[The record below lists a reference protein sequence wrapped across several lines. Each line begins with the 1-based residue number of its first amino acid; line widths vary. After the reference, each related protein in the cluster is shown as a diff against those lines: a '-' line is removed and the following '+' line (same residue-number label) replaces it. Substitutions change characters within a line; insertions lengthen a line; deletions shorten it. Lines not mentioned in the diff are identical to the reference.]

1 MTTKLAQRFLALAAG
16 LALAVSGL
24 RVLSVNTAP
33 PGSNPK
39 ANGRVIIV
47 ERDNAVVNFNPQ
59 LDTVR
64 EMVATGVRSLAGT
77 HDLSLAWRKFVTPK
91 DCVGIKVVSAPGR
104 NSGTRPAVVQSVVEQ
119 LVAAGIPKTNIIIWD
134 RHYVDLR
141 LAGFVQL
148 ARDLGVRC
156 VASTSTGWD
165 AERFYDNALLGRL
178 VYGDLEFNLATVEST
193 GRKSFVSKLLTRDL
207 TVIINITPMLNH
219 NFAGVTGNLM
229 SLASA
234 STDNFIRFDNDGDK
248 LADAV
253 PEIYAM
259 PLLGDRVALNIV
271 DGLICQYE
279 GGESSLLHYSVTL
292 NQLRFSTDPVA
303 LDWMSLE
310 EIEKRRQ
317 IGRPKAM
324 AVFQRLLRNAS
335 LLEIGIADPAK
346 FEVIHVK

>member
-1 MTTKLAQRFLALAAG
+1 
-16 LALAVSGL
+16 
-24 RVLSVNTAP
+24 
-33 PGSNPK
+33 
-39 ANGRVIIV
+39 
-47 ERDNAVVNFNPQ
+47 
-59 LDTVR
+59 
-64 EMVATGVRSLAGT
+64 
-77 HDLSLAWRKFVTPK
+77 
-91 DCVGIKVVSAPGR
+91 
-104 NSGTRPAVVQSVVEQ
+104 
-119 LVAAGIPKTNIIIWD
+119 
-134 RHYVDLR
+134 
-141 LAGFVQL
+141 
-148 ARDLGVRC
+148 
-156 VASTSTGWD
+156 
-165 AERFYDNALLGRL
+165 
-178 VYGDLEFNLATVEST
+178 
-193 GRKSFVSKLLTRDL
+193 
-207 TVIINITPMLNH
+207 VIINITPMLNH